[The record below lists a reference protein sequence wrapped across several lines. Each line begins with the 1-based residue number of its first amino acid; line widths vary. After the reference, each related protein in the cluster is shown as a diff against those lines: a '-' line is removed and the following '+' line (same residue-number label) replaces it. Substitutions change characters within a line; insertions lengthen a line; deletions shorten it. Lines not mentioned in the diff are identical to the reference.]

1 MVIKKLLKRIPI
13 VRRIYPSLIKKI
25 YNYLNTDEINFEYF
39 GLQLKGN
46 IKEPMDKEIFL
57 FSEYE
62 YLQIDYLLKLIKN
75 SKFDYFIDVGANSG
89 LYSMVVSKNDSKIK
103 IKSFEPIKKT
113 ILKFKENIQLNK
125 NLNNIEIFEFG
136 LSNRNSKLLMKSLKK
151 KNYIQTGGFGVV
163 QNGEILNNL
172 HTEYAEFKKGDD
184 IFSIENK
191 NIVLKIDAEGHEN
204 EVIQGLENNL
214 NKNSILLQIEIFDKN
229 FNSMNKFL
237 KDKNFNQIHM
247 IKSDGKKDYYYKNY

>member
-1 MVIKKLLKRIPI
+1 MIKKLLKRIPI
-13 VRRIYPSLIKKI
+13 IKRIYPSVIKII
-25 YNYLNTDEINFEYF
+25 YSYLNADEINYEYF
-39 GLQLKGN
+39 GLKLKGS

-62 YLQIDYLLKLIKN
+62 HLQIDYLLKLMKET
-75 SKFDYFIDVGANSG
+75 KFDYFIDVGANSG
-89 LYSMVVSKNDSKIK
+89 LYSMVVAKNDCNIK

-151 KNYIQTGGFGVV
+151 KNYVQTGGFGVA
-163 QNGEILNNL
+163 QSGEILNNL

-184 IFSIENK
+184 IFSFENK
-191 NIVLKIDAEGHEN
+191 NIVLKIDAEGHEK
-204 EVIQGLENNL
+204 EVIEGLENNF
-214 NKNSILLQIEIFDKN
+214 NNNNILLQIEIFDKK
-229 FNSMNKFL
+229 FDYMNKIL
-237 KDKNFNQIHM
+237 KNKNFNQINM
-247 IKSDGKKDYYYKNY
+247 IESDGKKDYYFKNY